1 MIPILYSY
9 NETSFNSE
17 GLGRLHCLSCTV
29 TEEINGIPECEFTV
43 FNSEPLFKNI
53 TLGSIIYCPH
63 DETRQPQP
71 YEIYAV
77 SEPLDGVVTFN
88 ARHIV
93 GRLRNIV
100 VEPYTADGV
109 GLALLGLKQHS
120 IGENPFTFVTTK
132 TTIGNFELKVPMTAK
147 DVLGGVRGSIL
158 DTYTGEYAFDRFTVT
173 MHNHIGVNSGVEIR
187 YGSNLVSYKHEK
199 DLADT
204 YNAVVPYWKDE
215 ETGELVTLP
224 ERYIIVGTVAEQY
237 AYLTG
242 DTGEYIQ
249 TDGGDLIEAVT
260 NVAWFSPLD
269 LTEYF
274 DSQPTVAELR
284 EKAQQYM
291 EDNKP
296 YLPAENFDVDFVQLW
311 QTGEYPHY
319 ENLQRVKLGDTVS
332 VYYPACGVSVDSI
345 RVVKTTYDA
354 LLERYTSMTLG
365 QKHATFSGALID
377 RAVDEAIRRRDIIDY
392 DVMQEAIKNATD
404 LLTGELGGNIV
415 FDYDADGKPREMLIM
430 DTGNKET
437 AQNVWRFNASGW
449 GHSSTGINGPY
460 RLAAT
465 QDGAI
470 VADFITSGQLNAGLI
485 TTGELS
491 ADRIKGGTF
500 DGQYIHVINLDATNV
515 SLDGVFQSVQH
526 EPMADETDNT
536 VTIDGGSIVL
546 ARSNGLKLAELYA
559 AYRTDSD
566 WNPYPMGGKLVLRDH
581 DGGRFKV
588 ELEALQEGGK
598 LVMYGTDEVS
608 TLWVSNTLFHYYPQ
622 GYHGTVGIMVDSTG
636 TTVEGWLYCDN
647 DLYVFGSKHR
657 VIQTKDYGK
666 RALDAYE
673 TAEPY
678 FGDIGEAIIGENGVV
693 TVPIEPTFAET
704 IKLDDYQVFLQKYGR
719 GDCWVE
725 RRDFDSFTVY
735 GTAGLRFGWE
745 IKGKQV
751 DWDGIRMREVKR

>member
-132 TTIGNFELKVPMTAK
+132 TTLGSFELKVPTTAK

-187 YGSNLVSYKHEK
+187 YGNNLVSYKHEK

-215 ETGELVTLP
+215 KTGELVTLP

-365 QKHATFSGALID
+365 QKHASFSGALID

-392 DVMQEAIKNATD
+392 DAMQEAIKNATD

-415 FDYDADGKPREMLIM
+415 FDYDANGKPREMLIM

-470 VADFITSGQLNAGLI
+470 VADFITTGTLNAGLI

-491 ADRIKGGTF
+491 ASRIKGGTF

-515 SLDGVFQSVQH
+515 SLDGIFKSIQH
-526 EPMADETDNT
+526 DPLASETDNIA
-536 VTIDGGSIVL
+536 TINGGSL
-546 ARSNGLKLAELYA
+546 LLERANGIKLAEIGSSYYENGNYYGYPLGGA
-559 AYRTDSD
+559 VRVWEHSGGQLQGEMTAS
-566 WNPYPMGGKLVLRDH
+566 PY
-581 DGGRFKV
+581 GGR
-588 ELEALQEGGK
+588 LHIRG
-598 LVMYGTDEVS
+598 DNND
-608 TLWVSNTLFHYYPQ
+608 TLLSVDKTSFSYYPQ
-622 GYHGTVGIMVDSTG
+622 GDFGTKGIFINDDGVTCFGMTSCEGGLVVTG
-636 TTVEGWLYCDN
+636 TKSRIVTTEHYGTRSLY
-647 DLYVFGSKHR
+647 
-657 VIQTKDYGK
+657 
-666 RALDAYE
+666 AYE

-678 FGDIGEAIIGENGVV
+678 FGDIGEATIGENGVV
-693 TVPIEPTFAET
+693 TVPIDSVFSET
-704 IKLDDYQVFLQKYGR
+704 VDIDGYQVFLQKYGR

-725 RRDFDSFTVY
+725 RRDSDSFTVY

-745 IKGKQV
+745 VKARQIDHNGV
-751 DWDGIRMREVKR
+751 RMEEVKR